1 MFGRLE
7 NLPTEPTPSD
17 RPRVRTRLLQ
27 ILRHPLVSI
36 ARVLSNLSKS
46 RVRLFKG
53 RQRER
58 VFAAASPRR
67 GTKRR
72 RRERRKRCSPGKRRR
87 SSRAGVKM
95 RERKRGRFTHVNV
108 LNLARILTCKI
119 QETDCTNFV
128 SLTHLLSVFFRALR
142 VAAFAL
148 KVRARE
154 IHEHVLTGQPYVREE
169 PPSSFGSSN
178 GAFSSSTKFGC
189 RFPRKRTTVTPPT
202 PTRRFLLRSLVAS
215 QSSRAHKWKT

>member
-27 ILRHPLVSI
+27 ILRHSVVSI

-58 VFAAASPRR
+58 VFSPRR

-87 SSRAGVKM
+87 SGRAGVKM
-95 RERKRGRFTHVNV
+95 RVRTNIYTYIYIEREKERALYKCKCSKSRAYFDVQNPRDRLHKFCIFDAPPQSLFPRFARRGFRAQSTRKRNT
-108 LNLARILTCKI
+108 
-119 QETDCTNFV
+119 
-128 SLTHLLSVFFRALR
+128 
-142 VAAFAL
+142 
-148 KVRARE
+148 
-154 IHEHVLTGQPYVREE
+154 
-169 PPSSFGSSN
+169 
-178 GAFSSSTKFGC
+178 
-189 RFPRKRTTVTPPT
+189 
-202 PTRRFLLRSLVAS
+202 
-215 QSSRAHKWKT
+215 

>member
-7 NLPTEPTPSD
+7 NLPTKPTPSD

-27 ILRHPLVSI
+27 ILRHPVVSI

-58 VFAAASPRR
+58 VFATTSPRR

-87 SSRAGVKM
+87 SGRAGVKM
-95 RERKRGRFTHVNV
+95 RVRTIIYTYIERERKRGRFTNVNV
-108 LNLARILTCKI
+108 NLARIFTCKI

-128 SLTHLLSVFFRALR
+128 SLTHLLRVFFRALR
-142 VAAFAL
+142 DAASA
-148 KVRARE
+148 
-154 IHEHVLTGQPYVREE
+154 Q
-169 PPSSFGSSN
+169 
-178 GAFSSSTKFGC
+178 ST
-189 RFPRKRTTVTPPT
+189 
-202 PTRRFLLRSLVAS
+202 L
-215 QSSRAHKWKT
+215 